1 MHLDRLVTILEAVA
15 VAGQPVTPS
24 ELQKMT
30 GIPRPT
36 CYRLLTMLAE
46 NRLLD
51 VPEHGMRYVIGER
64 LLRIA
69 LLAKTD
75 TTISSAA
82 SPSIRDAAIEYGEAV
97 FISRLRNDGVAI
109 IHVETPSDPS
119 VSYIHP
125 GLGVRPMHAC
135 SCSKAIAAFADESF
149 RESIL
154 KGKMKSYTSQTQ
166 TSEEGLR
173 KEFLEIRE
181 RGFAEC
187 VEEIETGVSSVAAPV
202 FIESAGAVFSVGAIG
217 PSRRFNAKYRDALG
231 KNLVTLAKNVAATI
245 QSNDLV

>member
-82 SPSIRDAAIEYGEAV
+82 PPPFLCHTLTAV
-97 FISRLRNDGVAI
+97 QKDF
-109 IHVETPSDPS
+109 
-119 VSYIHP
+119 
-125 GLGVRPMHAC
+125 
-135 SCSKAIAAFADESF
+135 
-149 RESIL
+149 
-154 KGKMKSYTSQTQ
+154 
-166 TSEEGLR
+166 
-173 KEFLEIRE
+173 
-181 RGFAEC
+181 
-187 VEEIETGVSSVAAPV
+187 
-202 FIESAGAVFSVGAIG
+202 
-217 PSRRFNAKYRDALG
+217 
-231 KNLVTLAKNVAATI
+231 
-245 QSNDLV
+245 